1 MENQNL
7 IKSKITHIESKG
19 TWNNGTTT
27 FNKFQVSFA
36 NGESLNFLA
45 LGEFKKKVGEVAL
58 YKHKNKE
65 YNTAYLFYENMKTQK
80 TTTEK
85 LTPEYK
91 NSTVNPSTFDDK
103 QKKIARMNCLNNATV
118 LYQNKLL
125 DLEKEENQNKILHLA
140 KIFENY
146 INNG

>member
-7 IKSKITHIESKG
+7 IKSKITHIENKG
-19 TWNNGTTT
+19 TWNNGEKT

-36 NGESLNFLA
+36 NGQSLNFLA
-45 LGEFKKKVGEVAL
+45 LGEFKKKVGDVAL

-65 YNTAYLFYENMKTQK
+65 YNTA
-80 TTTEK
+80 K
-85 LTPEYK
+85 LMEYK
-91 NSTVNPSTFDDK
+91 DSRDYPSTSTANPSTFDDK
-103 QKKIARMNCLNNATV
+103 QKQIARMNCLNNATV

>member
-7 IKSKITHIESKG
+7 IKSKITHIENKG
-19 TWNNGTTT
+19 TWNNGEKT

-58 YKHKNKE
+58 YKYKNKE
-65 YNTAYLFYENMKTQK
+65 YNTA
-80 TTTEK
+80 K
-85 LTPEYK
+85 LMEYK
-91 NSTVNPSTFDDK
+91 DSRDYPSTSTANPSTFDDK
-103 QKKIARMNCLNNATV
+103 QKQIARMNCLNNATV